1 MISRREKNKK
11 IINEIEREKTI
22 KFSKKLTV
30 IFIIIVILVIL
41 LFLYMRFIGTSLIK
55 TKERYLYDNIPSSF
69 NGLKI
74 VQISDLLY
82 GSTINDKDLERISN
96 EIKMI
101 NPDIIFFTGDLVSN
115 SYNLIKKDNIESF
128 LTNLS
133 APYGK
138 YAIKGELDKEDFD
151 LIFDKCGFEIL
162 NNSTKEIFNK
172 TVDKITIKG
181 LNSNNVETIENT
193 DSYTICLIHNYDY
206 LSNFNTNCD
215 VTFAG
220 HNLGGEI
227 KIPFGSGILGDSK
240 YKGSYY
246 EVGNNQIFISS
257 GLGSKHRLRLFNHP
271 EINVYRI
278 YQKESNN

>member
-22 KFSKKLTV
+22 KVSKKISI
-30 IFIIIVILVIL
+30 IFIIIVIIIVLI
-41 LFLYMRFIGTSLIK
+41 FLYMRFIGTSFIQTNEK
-55 TKERYLYDNIPSSF
+55 YLYDNIPSSF

-82 GSTINDKDLERISN
+82 GSTINDSELNTLST
-96 EIKMI
+96 EIKKI
-101 NPDIIFFTGDLVSN
+101 NPDIIFFTGDLVDSK
-115 SYNLIKKDNIESF
+115 YNLIKDDNIKTF
-128 LTNLS
+128 LNDLS

-138 YAIKGELDKEDFD
+138 YAIKGELDNDNFD
-151 LIFDKCGFEIL
+151 ILMDKCGFELL
-162 NNSTKEIFNK
+162 NNTTKELFNK
-172 TVDKITIKG
+172 TIDKITIKG
-181 LNSNNVETIENT
+181 LNSNKVETIDNT

-227 KIPFGSGILGDSK
+227 KIPFGSGIIGNNK

-246 EVGNNQIFISS
+246 VVGNNEIFISS
-257 GLGSKHRLRLFNHP
+257 GLGSKHKLRLFNHP
-271 EINVYRI
+271 ELNVYRI
-278 YQKESNN
+278 YQKESN

>member
-11 IINEIEREKTI
+11 IISEIEREKTI
-22 KFSKKLTV
+22 KFSKKLTL
-30 IFIIIVILVIL
+30 IFIIIVIIIIL
-41 LFLYMRFIGTSLIK
+41 IFLYMRFLGTSFIR
-55 TKERYLYDNIPSSF
+55 TKEKYLYDNIPSSF
-69 NGLKI
+69 NGLKV

-82 GSTINDKDLERISN
+82 GSTIKDNDLIKISN

-101 NPDIIFFTGDLVSN
+101 NPDIIFFTGDLIDTR
-115 SYNLIKKDNIESF
+115 YNLIKKDNIEKF

-138 YAIKGELDKEDFD
+138 YAIKGELDNEDYEI
-151 LIFDKCGFEIL
+151 LLDKCGFEVL
-162 NNSTKEIFNK
+162 VNSSKELFNK
-172 TVDKITIKG
+172 TTDKIIIKG
-181 LNSNNVETIENT
+181 LDINNIETVDNT
-193 DSYTICLIHNYDY
+193 DSYTICLIHNFDY
-206 LSNFNTNCD
+206 FNNFNTNCD

-227 KIPFGSGILGDSK
+227 KIPFTKGILGNNK

-246 EVGNNQIFISS
+246 EFGNNQVFISS

-278 YQKESNN
+278 YEKGI

>member
-11 IINEIEREKTI
+11 ITSEIEREHAI
-22 KFSKKLTV
+22 RLSKKITL
-30 IFIIIVILVIL
+30 ILVIIAIIITL
-41 LFLYMRFIGTSLIK
+41 FFLYMRFVGTAFIK
-55 TKERYLYDNIPSSF
+55 TKEKYLYDNIPTSF

-82 GSTINDKDLERISN
+82 GSTINDNDLEKIKK
-96 EIKMI
+96 EINNI
-101 NPDIIFFTGDLVSN
+101 NPDIIFFTGDLVHN
-115 SYNLIKKDNIESF
+115 SYNLIKKDSVESF
-128 LTNLS
+128 LTSLS

-138 YAIKGELDKEDFD
+138 YAVKGEFD
-151 LIFDKCGFEIL
+151 NDDYDILMDKCGFEIL

-172 TVDKITIKG
+172 TVDKIIIKG
-181 LNSNNVETIENT
+181 MDIQNIKAIDNT
-193 DSYTICLIHNYDY
+193 DGYTICLIHNYDY

-215 VTFAG
+215 ITFAG

-227 KIPFGSGILGDSK
+227 KIPFGNGILGDSK

-246 EVGNNQIFISS
+246 EVSDNQIYISS
-257 GLGSKHRLRLFNHP
+257 GLGSKHKLRLFNHP

-278 YQKESNN
+278 YTKESN

>member
-1 MISRREKNKK
+1 MISRHEINKK
-11 IINEIEREKTI
+11 ITNEIEREKTI

-30 IFIIIVILVIL
+30 IFIIIVIIIIL
-41 LFLYMRFIGTSLIK
+41 IFLYMRFIGTSFIK
-55 TKERYLYDNIPSSF
+55 TKEKYLYDNIPDTF
-69 NGLKI
+69 NGLKV

-82 GSTINDKDLERISN
+82 GSTINDNDLEYIN
-96 EIKMI
+96 KEVKKI
-101 NPDIIFFTGDLVSN
+101 NPDIIFFTGDLISN
-115 SYNLIKKDNIESF
+115 SYNLIKDDNIKKF

-138 YAIKGELDKEDFD
+138 YAIKGELDNDEFD
-151 LIFDKCGFEIL
+151 ILMDKCGFEIL

-181 LNSNNVETIENT
+181 LNINNTTSVNNT
-193 DSYTICLIHNYDY
+193 DGYTICLIHNFDY
-206 LSNFNTNCD
+206 FDKFNTNCD

-227 KIPFGSGILGDSK
+227 KIPFTNGILGNNK

-246 EVGNNQIFISS
+246 VFGNNEIFISS

-278 YQKESNN
+278 YKKGI